1 MKRDEILKWLD
12 SNPTIQEL
20 KRFAKSLGLRVRK
33 AMRKKEVIR
42 LIREHVEN
50 SSVTSASSGTSTS
63 KQKIATDLTLPRTY
77 NKNKLVLMPIDPY
90 VVFSYWD
97 FDRETRNLMGQKAR
111 EGKAVIRLYDVTFI
125 RFNGT
130 NAHRTFEYR
139 LDETTLEAGNFYF
152 QVPVPKAD
160 YLSEIGYLGEEGRFF
175 PVMRSNV
182 VRAPAVS
189 PSTSSRER
197 WYDLR
202 NRKRRVV
209 LSEGSLVKPI
219 EKLRGITS
227 PGGLSGQGLTQRLM
241 EEILRSGR

>member
-1 MKRDEILKWLD
+1 MKREEIIKWLD
-12 SNPTIQEL
+12 TDPTIQEL

-33 AMRKKEVIR
+33 AMKKKDVIK

-50 SSVTSASSGTSTS
+50 TSVTSASSGAPAL
-63 KQKIATDLTLPRTY
+63 KQETPADLTLPRTY
-77 NKNKLVLMPIDPY
+77 NKNKLVLMPVNPY

-97 FDRETRNLMGQKAR
+97 FDDETRNLMKQKAR

-125 RFNGT
+125 MFDGT

-152 QVPVPKAD
+152 QVPMPKAD
-160 YLSEIGYLGEEGRFF
+160 YLSEMGYLDDEGRFF

-182 VRAPAVS
+182 ARTPAAS

-202 NRKRRVV
+202 SKKRSVI

-219 EKLRGITS
+219 EKLRGVTS
-227 PGGLSGQGLTQRLM
+227 PGWPSGQGIGIM
-241 EEILRSGR
+241 WEIFRSGR